1 MRWKEN
7 LKKLLLFFA
16 VVLLFALYLFWGEGS
31 REEEP
36 KATEP
41 TWQSQEESTPGISEA
56 EKREAERL
64 RKQTVSYLWEGT
76 ESGVPCKETLTL
88 LGDGKY
94 ILRIELSEHDP
105 FEESGTWRQEEK
117 LLILTHSGTRQE
129 GTIEKKQIRLEGK
142 TYQRTV
148 SGHV

>member
-7 LKKLLLFFA
+7 RKKLLLFFA

-31 REEEP
+31 RKDAP
-36 KATEP
+36 KASEP
-41 TWQSQEESTPGISEA
+41 TWQGQQEQVPTVSKEE
-56 EKREAERL
+56 EQEAERL
-64 RKQTVSYLWEGT
+64 RKQTVSYLWEGM

-88 LGDGKY
+88 LGDGRY

-105 FEESGTWRQEEK
+105 FEESGTWRQEETV
-117 LLILTHSGTRQE
+117 LILTHSGTRQE